1 MGGASGATNRDPPG
15 GLWSVLWVH
24 ARRVKQQSGELCENV
39 GLSEPESHFRVNVFT
54 ASLDIVISQLLQ
66 RLFALRETSDL
77 FQAIQ
82 P

>member
-1 MGGASGATNRDPPG
+1 M
-15 GLWSVLWVH
+15 
-24 ARRVKQQSGELCENV
+24 KQQTGELCENV
-39 GLSEPESHFRVNVFT
+39 GLSDPESHFRVNVFT